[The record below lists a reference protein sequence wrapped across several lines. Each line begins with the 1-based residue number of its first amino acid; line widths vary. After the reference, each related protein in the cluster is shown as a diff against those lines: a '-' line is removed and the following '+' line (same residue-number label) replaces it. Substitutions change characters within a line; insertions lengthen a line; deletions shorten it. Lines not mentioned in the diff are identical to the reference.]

1 MHRIVIIKNILKPN
15 QKNVMKM
22 RKKGYDNKLEIVT
35 ETFLKKK
42 KSKKRLLKKQ
52 NKNMYEENIQKLKK
66 YGKRYRSARK
76 TLL

>member
-1 MHRIVIIKNILKPN
+1 
-15 QKNVMKM
+15 MKM

-66 YGKRYRSARK
+66 YGKRYCSARK